1 MTLFYLVPQDDSD
14 STSDEEESVKEEDKE
29 KQKIQKKLQEKA
41 KTYGIE
47 QQKLRIQVDLDR
59 RRSKR
64 IPVIE
69 SYDQT
74 ALKKAKTVTN
84 SNLNKT
90 LRPSKSTQLAAHTAS
105 NSSKYALA
113 NLKMMQA
120 NQQAKNEKETIANIS
135 NFVQSSSS
143 FI

>member
-1 MTLFYLVPQDDSD
+1 MTLFYLVTQDDTD
-14 STSDEEESVKEEDKE
+14 STSDEEEAVKEEDKE

-69 SYDQT
+69 SYDQS
-74 ALKKAKTVTN
+74 ALKRAKTVTN

-90 LRPSKSTQLAAHTAS
+90 LRPSKSTQLAARTAS

-120 NQQAKNEKETIANIS
+120 NQQARDEKETIDNIS

-143 FI
+143 LM

>member
-1 MTLFYLVPQDDSD
+1 MTLFYLVTQDDTD
-14 STSDEEESVKEEDKE
+14 STSDEEEAVKEEDKE

-69 SYDQT
+69 SYDQS
-74 ALKKAKTVTN
+74 ALKRAKTVTN

-90 LRPSKSTQLAAHTAS
+90 LRPSKSTQLAARTAS

-120 NQQAKNEKETIANIS
+120 NQQAKDEKETIDNIS
-135 NFVQSSSS
+135 NFVQSTSSLL
-143 FI
+143 

>member
-1 MTLFYLVPQDDSD
+1 M
-14 STSDEEESVKEEDKE
+14 
-29 KQKIQKKLQEKA
+29 
-41 KTYGIE
+41 
-47 QQKLRIQVDLDR
+47 DLDR

-69 SYDQT
+69 SYDQM
-74 ALKKAKTVTN
+74 ALKRAKTVTN

-90 LRPSKSTQLAAHTAS
+90 LRPSKSTQLAAHSAS
-105 NSSKYALA
+105 ESSKFALA

-120 NQQAKNEKETIANIS
+120 NQKARDEKETISNIA

-143 FI
+143 IL